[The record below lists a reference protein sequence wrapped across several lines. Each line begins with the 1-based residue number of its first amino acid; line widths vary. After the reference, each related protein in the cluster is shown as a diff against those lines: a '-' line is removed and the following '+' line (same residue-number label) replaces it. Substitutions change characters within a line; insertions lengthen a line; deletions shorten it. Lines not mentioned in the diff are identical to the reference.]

1 MEDFKTDSSIVFC
14 GGTPIVTFNTYQ
26 YHNFPHIFLNKE
38 RGAYMRKFE
47 SLRKM
52 VCLLLIWNVILT
64 TSLVVFA
71 NMKNEEEK
79 VTTQICNEELI
90 PLEIIEDME

>member
-1 MEDFKTDSSIVFC
+1 
-14 GGTPIVTFNTYQ
+14 
-26 YHNFPHIFLNKE
+26 
-38 RGAYMRKFE
+38 MRKFE

-52 VCLLLIWNVILT
+52 VCLLLIWNLILT

-71 NMKNEEEK
+71 NIKNEEEK